1 MPPLLFSPLAF
12 YAQVVLLLALA
23 VLLGAL
29 VAAEGRPRTPSGR
42 PRADTALV
50 RREAARAVTMGMS
63 PPAWLALRAA
73 SSLGGLAVGVA
84 VGTPVVVLGCTAAGV
99 FAVPF
104 VLGPVADRRRLQ
116 MERALVDHARSLV
129 ELIRTSNQTL
139 DEALADA
146 GRNPPPAVRRVLQ
159 PLAETQRSIRDRLL
173 EVDARALSPIANRL
187 CCDLMLA
194 LETSP
199 EAFVAEATE
208 VLIPQYESDLT
219 IQERDHAIAQGAR
232 QAGYIV
238 GGLMALMFAVV
249 MRVDSFR
256 AAYAAPAGQV
266 VLVVVAALV
275 MLIFWVIGQLTPR
288 AGWVRWNLAE
298 IRFQLER
305 RHG

>member
-1 MPPLLFSPLAF
+1 MPALLFSPLAF

-42 PRADTALV
+42 PRGDSALA
-50 RREAARAVTMGMS
+50 RREAARALTMGLS
-63 PPAWLALRAA
+63 PRAWLALRAA
-73 SSLGGLAVGVA
+73 SALGGLAVGAA
-84 VGTPVVVLGCTAAGV
+84 VGTPVVVLGCAAAGV

-104 VLGPVADRRRLQ
+104 VLGPVADRRRLR
-116 MERALVDHARSLV
+116 MERALVDQGRSLV

-146 GRNPPPAVRRVLQ
+146 GRNPPPPVRRVLQ

-187 CCDLMLA
+187 CCDLMLS

-298 IRFQLER
+298 IRAQLER
-305 RHG
+305 RYG